1 MHQPLRDAKEI
12 ITIDTYGDNSEI
24 VEDCL
29 DVLEPFIEEV
39 TSNNIIYAEFMDCK
53 YDNEAEA
60 IEAYLEA
67 M

>member
-1 MHQPLRDAKEI
+1 MSISMECVELEALMHSL
-12 ITIDTYGDNSEI
+12 
-24 VEDCL
+24 
-29 DVLEPFIEEV
+29 